1 MELKWSQFFL
11 AWKSRKNVF
20 SKLNL
25 RGFSSYFLSS
35 ILTSKEVNL
44 GPRANSTGK
53 GFGVSSSSMA
63 LMEDVRFISSSS
75 SFAALMWLTLTDAVA
90 KVGFVASVV
99 VLEVAVASSSVS
111 NLEKPGKPNQK

>member
-1 MELKWSQFFL
+1 
-11 AWKSRKNVF
+11 
-20 SKLNL
+20 
-25 RGFSSYFLSS
+25 
-35 ILTSKEVNL
+35 
-44 GPRANSTGK
+44 
-53 GFGVSSSSMA
+53 MA

-99 VLEVAVASSSVS
+99 VLEVVAASSVS

>member
-1 MELKWSQFFL
+1 M
-11 AWKSRKNVF
+11 
-20 SKLNL
+20 
-25 RGFSSYFLSS
+25 
-35 ILTSKEVNL
+35 NL

-53 GFGVSSSSMA
+53 EGFGVSSSSMA
-63 LMEDVRFISSSS
+63 LMEDVRFTSATSS